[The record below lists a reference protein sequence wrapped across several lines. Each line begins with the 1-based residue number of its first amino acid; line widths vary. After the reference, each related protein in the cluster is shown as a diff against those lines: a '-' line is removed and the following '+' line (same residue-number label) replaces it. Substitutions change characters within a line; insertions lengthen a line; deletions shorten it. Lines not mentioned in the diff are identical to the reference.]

1 MNALTITRDE
11 YASGQI
17 TPEHSAA
24 AVAAIRSDG
33 YVVLNDVVNRSH
45 AASLRER
52 MLTDLDQI
60 LARPD
65 APFNFNTGNVQQDPP
80 PFPPYLFRDVLV
92 NPLVIAVTRALLGP
106 GLKNTMYSGNTALPG
121 GTRQPVHPDIGQL
134 WPQLEHPTPPYAL
147 VVNVPV
153 VDMDA
158 HNGSTELW
166 PGTHL
171 DTTFSIHDG
180 SARIP
185 QDVLDRRRVV
195 EPPLQP
201 SVRCGSVV
209 IRDIR
214 MWHAGMPNH
223 VQQPRPMIAMMHVCG
238 WWASD
243 PITFPKGT
251 EEFFAHPDLRTHA
264 RFVESD
270 IDYLLHNQSYDLQR

>member
-1 MNALTITRDE
+1 
-11 YASGQI
+11 
-17 TPEHSAA
+17 
-24 AVAAIRSDG
+24 
-33 YVVLNDVVNRSH
+33 
-45 AASLRER
+45 
-52 MLTDLDQI
+52 MLSDLDQI

-80 PFPPYLFRDVLV
+80 PFPPYLFRDVLL
-92 NPLVIAVTRALLGP
+92 NPLVIAVTRAILGS
-106 GLKNTMYSGNTALPG
+106 GLKNIMYSGNTALPG
-121 GTRQPVHPDIGQL
+121 GTRQPVHPDVGQL
-134 WPQLEHPTPPYAL
+134 WPQLAHPTPPYAL
-147 VVNVPV
+147 VVNIPV

-166 PGTHL
+166 PGTQL
-171 DTTFSIHDG
+171 DTTVSVHDG
-180 SARIP
+180 SMRIA
-185 QDVLDRRRVV
+185 QDMLDRRRAV

-223 VQQPRPMIAMMHVCG
+223 ADQPRPMIAMMHVCS

-251 EEFFAHPDLRTHA
+251 EDFFAHADLTTHA

-270 IDYLLHNQSYDLQR
+270 IKYVLHNQSYDLQR